1 MGISV
6 PGFHVN
12 NVPIGIVP
20 NSAKIVPGDGKMNVR
35 AASVGDSS
43 VEIVYTED
51 AESKIGQCKF
61 EMYPTDDNISLVREW
76 KRNKGSNYISYSQK
90 DAKPA
95 SMSSAALVNDPEVE
109 LTADG
114 TMSLEWMGSPWG
126 NN

>member
-1 MGISV
+1 MSISV
-6 PGFHVN
+6 PGFQVN

-20 NSAKIVPGDGKMNVR
+20 NSAKIVHGDGETVVR
-35 AASVGDSS
+35 SASVGDGS

-61 EMYPTDDNISLVREW
+61 EMYPTDDNKALVREW
-76 KRNKGSNYISYSQK
+76 KRNKGNNYISYSQK
-90 DAKPA
+90 GAKPA
-95 SMSSAALVNDPEVE
+95 SMSTAALTNDPEIE

-114 TMSLEWMGSPWG
+114 KMALEWMGSPWG